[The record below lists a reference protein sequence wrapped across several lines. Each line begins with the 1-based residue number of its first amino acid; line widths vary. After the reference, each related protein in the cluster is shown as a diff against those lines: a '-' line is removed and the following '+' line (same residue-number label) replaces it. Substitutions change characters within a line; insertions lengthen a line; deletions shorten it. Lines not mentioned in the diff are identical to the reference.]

1 LGRNR
6 PEDRQSLSRDLNAA
20 LAEEVGRV
28 ESHAQMLDP
37 IMD

>member
-1 LGRNR
+1 LGR
-6 PEDRQSLSRDLNAA
+6 DRAEYRQPLGRDLNAA
-20 LAEEVGRV
+20 LPEKVGRV